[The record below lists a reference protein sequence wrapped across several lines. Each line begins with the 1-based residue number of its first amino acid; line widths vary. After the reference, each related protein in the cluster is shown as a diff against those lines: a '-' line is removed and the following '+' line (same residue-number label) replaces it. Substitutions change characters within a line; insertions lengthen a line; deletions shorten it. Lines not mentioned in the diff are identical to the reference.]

1 MTLATSGTIS
11 IGGTTANRSINLEL
25 GRSATATSSLGES
38 ALRALANDTSGAISM
53 STFRGKS
60 AALNTQTVTVGYQ
73 AVQQYLNSG
82 YGSFT
87 TGLATNT
94 NRNVGSISDGTFN
107 PKSNMYIRGIYFSTV
122 GSGSVVFALRS
133 LTTTVANSGWTTMN
147 VAGVNFTRSSA
158 AYFNSNDATV
168 GQTQWS
174 WTTSSN
180 PFGTT
185 VGATK
190 VVTFT

>member
-1 MTLATSGTIS
+1 MTLATSGSIS

-60 AALNTQTVTVGYQ
+60 AALDTQTVTVGYQ
-73 AVQQYLNSG
+73 AVQQYSNSG

-87 TGLATNT
+87 TGAATNV
-94 NRNVGSISDGTFN
+94 NRNVGSMSDGTFN
-107 PKSNMYIRGIYFSTV
+107 PKSNMYIRGIHFSTV
-122 GSGSVVFALRS
+122 GNGSVVFALRS
-133 LTTTVANSGWTTMN
+133 LNTTVANSGWTTMN

-158 AYFNSNDATV
+158 TFQNTNDATV
-168 GQTQWS
+168 GQTLWS
-174 WTTSSN
+174 WPTSSN